1 MRDGSGTPAS
11 EPAANPNL
19 LRWAVR
25 LLVVETG
32 LLAVLVLVLVV
43 ADFTAQ
49 ASSGRT
55 AIAVTLYVAVIAALL
70 GFLTRSLARHRA
82 WARGPAV
89 VLNMLLLPI
98 GFTMAAGGLAWMGV
112 PLMLLGL
119 AGAVLLL
126 APGTRAALLTQ

>member
-1 MRDGSGTPAS
+1 MRDGSGASAS
-11 EPAANPNL
+11 EPAANPKL

-32 LLAVLVLVLVV
+32 LLAALVLALVV
-43 ADFTAQ
+43 ADVTAQ
-49 ASSGRT
+49 AASGR
-55 AIAVTLYVAVIAALL
+55 AAVAVTLYVAIIAALL

-98 GFTMAAGGLAWMGV
+98 GFTMTAGGLAWVGV

-119 AGAVLLL
+119 VGAGLLL

>member
-1 MRDGSGTPAS
+1 MRDGSATSAS
-11 EPAANPNL
+11 EPAANPKL

-32 LLAVLVLVLVV
+32 LLAVLVLALVV
-43 ADFTAQ
+43 ADVTAQ
-49 ASSGRT
+49 AASGRT
-55 AIAVTLYVAVIAALL
+55 AVAVTLYVAIIAALL

-98 GFTMAAGGLAWMGV
+98 GFTMTAGGLAWVGV

-119 AGAVLLL
+119 AGAGLLL

>member
-82 WARGPAV
+82 WARGPAI

-119 AGAVLLL
+119 AGAALLL